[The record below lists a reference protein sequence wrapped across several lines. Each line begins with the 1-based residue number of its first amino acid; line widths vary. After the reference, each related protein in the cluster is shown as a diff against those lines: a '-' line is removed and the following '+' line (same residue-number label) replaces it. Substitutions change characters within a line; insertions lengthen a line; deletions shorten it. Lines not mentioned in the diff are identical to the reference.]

1 MRVLLI
7 LFFSLFSFVASA
19 QASDIEM
26 ADQFRADGKIYVV
39 IAVISVVVIGLFAYL
54 FRLESK
60 VSALEKRN
68 KWKRHISLDWF

>member
-1 MRVLLI
+1 MKAFLL
-7 LFFSLFSFVASA
+7 LLLLSFTANA

-39 IAVISVVVIGLFAYL
+39 IAVVSVVLIGLFAYL

-60 VSALEKRN
+60 VSALEKRS
-68 KWKRHISLDWF
+68 K

>member
-1 MRVLLI
+1 MKALI
-7 LFFSLFSFVASA
+7 TLFFSLFSFVASA

-39 IAVISVVVIGLFAYL
+39 IAVISVVLIGLFAYL

-68 KWKRHISLDWF
+68 K

>member
-1 MRVLLI
+1 MKALI
-7 LFFSLFSFVASA
+7 TLFFSLFSFVVSA

-39 IAVISVVVIGLFAYL
+39 IAVISVVLIGLFAYL

-60 VSALEKRN
+60 LSALEKRN
-68 KWKRHISLDWF
+68 K

>member
-1 MRVLLI
+1 MRALLI
-7 LFFSLFSFVASA
+7 LFFSLFSFLASA

-68 KWKRHISLDWF
+68 K

>member
-1 MRVLLI
+1 MKAFLL
-7 LFFSLFSFVASA
+7 LLLSFAANA

-39 IAVISVVVIGLFAYL
+39 IAVVSVVLIGLFAYL

-68 KWKRHISLDWF
+68 K

>member
-1 MRVLLI
+1 MKAVLI
-7 LFFSLFSFVASA
+7 LFFSLISFFASA

-39 IAVISVVVIGLFAYL
+39 IAVVSVVLIGLFAYL

-68 KWKRHISLDWF
+68 K